1 MSFAV
6 VPTQLSH
13 SRIGKRGPFLRR
25 WLGSALCGLL
35 LCASGAVAVEGTA
48 PPPVSSDLVKQA
60 NAPISSILQFRLQ
73 DGYAPHFTG
82 VSGQGNT
89 VTLSLTMPLPEYRLL
104 PFPQLSLLTLPA
116 AVTVPNSPT
125 GVGDLRFADIAVLDA
140 GHQVLWGVGPTFV
153 FPTASQP
160 TTGQGKWQAGPA
172 AAIAFAPQRWLLGV
186 FAQNPISF
194 AGEATRRRVNNL
206 ILQPFVT
213 YQFDYGWF
221 LRSQPQM
228 VFDWTTGRQVVPID
242 LGVGRVFSVG
252 RQQLSAF
259 VEGFWNLSHNG
270 PGPGYGVTF
279 GLSLLY
285 PGFWERWK
293 ENSAPGPDPIG
304 RDRNHNPS

>member
-1 MSFAV
+1 LVCAV
-6 VPTQLSH
+6 
-13 SRIGKRGPFLRR
+13 
-25 WLGSALCGLL
+25 LGG
-35 LCASGAVAVEGTA
+35 SGALAEEGNSTPA
-48 PPPVSSDLVKQA
+48 AADDLVKQA
-60 NAPISSILQFRLQ
+60 NAPISSILQLRLQ
-73 DGYAPHFTG
+73 DGYAPHFEG

-116 AVTVPNSPT
+116 AVTIPNSPT

-140 GHQVLWGVGPTFV
+140 GHQVLWGVGPTLV
-153 FPTASQP
+153 FPTASEP
-160 TTGQGKWQAGPA
+160 TTGQGKWQVGPA

-186 FAQNPISF
+186 FAQNPTSF

-270 PGPGYGVTF
+270 PGPSYGFTF
-279 GLSLLY
+279 GVSLLY
-285 PGFWERWK
+285 PGFWERWNQK
-293 ENSAPGPDPIG
+293 PAPESEPSAQEGAAK
-304 RDRNHNPS
+304 R